1 MARRSSAAV
10 TGEATGSGRAVAQ
23 SLPFVCD
30 LEKLLTGRR
39 TLYNL
44 IGRHA
49 CADHGYA
56 RPIYSLRQFG
66 VIDYGVGIEPPE
78 LEARGYAFVREMH
91 DDKSGEC
98 RTWLGWRRLVLNSRV
113 PGFAEHAHPVAS
125 QDFRDVDG
133 RVAVAHQFRAE
144 EREVFYSAEILN
156 VLECL
161 RIVEHRGR

>member
-10 TGEATGSGRAVAQ
+10 AGEATGSGRAVAQ

-66 VIDYGVGIEPPE
+66 VIDYGVGIEPPN
-78 LEARGYAFVREMH
+78 
-91 DDKSGEC
+91 
-98 RTWLGWRRLVLNSRV
+98 WR
-113 PGFAEHAHPVAS
+113 PGVMRSSEKCTMIKAA
-125 QDFRDVDG
+125 
-133 RVAVAHQFRAE
+133 
-144 EREVFYSAEILN
+144 SAE
-156 VLECL
+156 
-161 RIVEHRGR
+161 RGLGGDASC